1 MLKIMNKL
9 EELKGILLG
18 LVAGLA
24 AVASIM
30 LLLLLVMFLYA
41 IAGLVLFGEND
52 PFHFG
57 GVGRAMLTLFQVAT
71 LAGWTDIYRIN
82 YFGCDRHEGGVYQ
95 AGPPSRVHTAL
106 GSYDRALCHAPAAAP
121 ISATVFFF
129 TFTVLTAF
137 VVLSLFISVITS
149 AMFEAMESHKHQKQ
163 MARVMRDSSASEKR
177 ERLLA
182 ALNEAGGLPDEN
194 LAYFFARE
202 DAMDPDN
209 AQTDPLL
216 ERIVSKCDKL
226 AKSTAFGTVI
236 ILAIVAI
243 AVLEICSVEGM
254 GDRRARALASHTILG
269 IFTLEIVVKVVAEG
283 SKPWK
288 YFSDN
293 WVGGALSSCQESARS
308 Y

>member
-1 MLKIMNKL
+1 
-9 EELKGILLG
+9 
-18 LVAGLA
+18 
-24 AVASIM
+24 
-30 LLLLLVMFLYA
+30 
-41 IAGLVLFGEND
+41 
-52 PFHFG
+52 
-57 GVGRAMLTLFQVAT
+57 
-71 LAGWTDIYRIN
+71 
-82 YFGCDRHEGGVYQ
+82 
-95 AGPPSRVHTAL
+95 
-106 GSYDRALCHAPAAAP
+106 
-121 ISATVFFF
+121 
-129 TFTVLTAF
+129 
-137 VVLSLFISVITS
+137 
-149 AMFEAMESHKHQKQ
+149 
-163 MARVMRDSSASEKR
+163 
-177 ERLLA
+177 
-182 ALNEAGGLPDEN
+182 
-194 LAYFFARE
+194 
-202 DAMDPDN
+202 MDPDN

-254 GDRRARALASHTILG
+254 GNRRARALASHVILG